1 MRSYES
7 NQQFYDHIDEVVVL
21 LRNEGYIG
29 IADQVHYLL
38 HRVAWTTTSELF
50 GELRNRF
57 EQALNSATPLPSS
70 IDAQLKGFVAT
81 IDQAWERAN
90 GAV

>member
-29 IADQVHYLL
+29 IADQVDYLL
-38 HRVAWTTTSELF
+38 HSVAWTTTSELF

-57 EQALNSATPLPSS
+57 EQALNSGTPLLSS
-70 IDAQLKGFVAT
+70 TDAQLRGFVTT